1 MASILKQRRD
11 TEGNWEALNPVIP
24 DGQLCFDI
32 TNNLFKIG
40 DGINVYTA
48 LPVQSGTPGVGAY
61 NEATGLS
68 EGLMSISHHN
78 KLDGIEEGAEVNA
91 LADWNSSSGDNKIL
105 NKPNIE
111 YQAPIGSGNGKLVP
125 ALGTA
130 GHFLKHDGSFG
141 LPNYSP
147 AVSISSIPTDSAIN
161 SAISSGWAFDN
172 VKTAVPVNALFIDT
186 VYDDTSIQTEVS
198 ANTAHSASTHAPSN
212 AQANVA
218 EVNNLTSAVTWV
230 NVPDANITQASV
242 TQHQAALSIAESQI
256 SDLGTY
262 STATGVSNNADVTS
276 SNACN
281 SPNVVQSDYTT
292 GADVTANNACN
303 SPNIE
308 QSSVTGNAGGLSTTL
323 VTSSGGTGLSSI
335 GTAGQSLKVNAGAT
349 ALEWG
354 SGGLDNAGVIGK
366 VLTGIDV
373 STTADVVATDTI
385 VAAIGKLENRVATND
400 DKFSFPG
407 LGTSS
412 STALAGNT
420 ALLQLGTSSST
431 ALAGNTALL
440 ALGTSSS
447 TALAGNTALLA
458 LGTSSSTA
466 LAGDTTT
473 ITTGQASA
481 ISANT
486 LKNTNV
492 VGDLSFTAVATK
504 LQINTTNGAAIS
516 IPAATNT
523 AWGAMSDDLVIA
535 LEANTAKP
543 SFPAAVA
550 TGNIL
555 WKQVK
560 VTLSE
565 AQLTSMH
572 SQAIQLI
579 PAAGANTIIMVGD
592 ALALV
597 DRDSS
602 TAQGVASDLCIG
614 YNGTTNYYE
623 SILYERRFMYNE
635 SGDRTWSL
643 KADYSGE
650 VGASL
655 TAAVNVDVTA
665 AFNVAITSG
674 SLDSVTLYI
683 QYYIIDNS

>member
-466 LAGDTTT
+466 LAGNTSILTLGTTSGTALAGNTSIISLSDSQTFTGTNQINSRKFPITSAADGDAVGDIMYIGSGTTVLGRIYNLIAGTWTLIDGRAVSSSVGLLAVALGTSPTTHGMLIRGTVTLSLNLAGSST
-473 ITTGQASA
+473 IGGTIYLGNGATTG
-481 ISANT
+481 
-486 LKNTNV
+486 
-492 VGDLSFTAVATK
+492 
-504 LQINTTNGAAIS
+504 
-516 IPAATNT
+516 AATNT
-523 AWGAMSDDLVIA
+523 IP
-535 LEANTAKP
+535 TA
-543 SFPAAVA
+543 SGDVVRVVGYSLA
-550 TGNIL
+550 TGND
-555 WKQVK
+555 
-560 VTLSE
+560 
-565 AQLTSMH
+565 
-572 SQAIQLI
+572 
-579 PAAGANTIIMVGD
+579 MVWFNP
-592 ALALV
+592 
-597 DRDSS
+597 DS
-602 TAQGVASDLCIG
+602 T
-614 YNGTTNYYE
+614 
-623 SILYERRFMYNE
+623 
-635 SGDRTWSL
+635 
-643 KADYSGE
+643 
-650 VGASL
+650 
-655 TAAVNVDVTA
+655 
-665 AFNVAITSG
+665 
-674 SLDSVTLYI
+674 YI
-683 QYYIIDNS
+683 EIA

>member
-466 LAGDTTT
+466 LAGNTSILTLGTTSGT
-473 ITTGQASA
+473 ALAGNTSIISLSDSQTFTGTNQINSRKFPITSA
-481 ISANT
+481 ADGDA
-486 LKNTNV
+486 
-492 VGDLSFTAVATK
+492 VGDIMYIGSGTTVLGRIYNLIAGTWTLIDGRAVSSSVGLLAVALGTSP
-504 LQINTTNGAAIS
+504 TTHGMLIRG
-516 IPAATNT
+516 T
-523 AWGAMSDDLVIA
+523 
-535 LEANTAKP
+535 
-543 SFPAAVA
+543 
-550 TGNIL
+550 
-555 WKQVK
+555 
-560 VTLSE
+560 VTLS
-565 AQLTSMH
+565 LN
-572 SQAIQLI
+572 L
-579 PAAGANTIIMVGD
+579 AG
-592 ALALV
+592 
-597 DRDSS
+597 
-602 TAQGVASDLCIG
+602 
-614 YNGTTNYYE
+614 
-623 SILYERRFMYNE
+623 
-635 SGDRTWSL
+635 
-643 KADYSGE
+643 
-650 VGASL
+650 
-655 TAAVNVDVTA
+655 
-665 AFNVAITSG
+665 
-674 SLDSVTLYI
+674 
-683 QYYIIDNS
+683 